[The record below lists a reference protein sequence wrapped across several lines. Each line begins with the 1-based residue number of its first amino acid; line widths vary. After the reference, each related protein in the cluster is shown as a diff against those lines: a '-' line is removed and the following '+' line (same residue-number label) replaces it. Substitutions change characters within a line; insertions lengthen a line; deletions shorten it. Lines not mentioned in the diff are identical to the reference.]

1 MNTEA
6 IFMNAATNKEV
17 LQYSILSV
25 IFLIYYYY
33 FCRRK
38 VVKNIAGDISFR
50 HKHDKYF
57 SNFAEN

>member
-38 VVKNIAGDISFR
+38 VVKNIAGDISFKQAR
-50 HKHDKYF
+50 QIFFKF
-57 SNFAEN
+57 R